1 MGTAAIAEAAAYLRA
16 GQASEAR
23 VKLFKRL
30 AAWPCPLEDRQAAY
44 LWLEGGEVYIQ
55 RCPKICFVGVPVFG
69 GDYNAGQ
76 VLCRPESISA
86 VRIAPAHTSRQ

>member
-1 MGTAAIAEAAAYLRA
+1 MTVQTCRETRGQHRKWSAILELDGEELAAEPCRWDTLAEVSKAAIAEAAAYLRA

-44 LWLEGGEVYIQ
+44 LWLEQGQVYIQ
-55 RCPKICFVGVPVFG
+55 R
-69 GDYNAGQ
+69 
-76 VLCRPESISA
+76 
-86 VRIAPAHTSRQ
+86 